1 MALPAVELTDLD
13 AEILEWNYHL
23 CEEKERAAWLDRAI
37 FLKPDRCTRKYEVVV
52 AVELIF
58 DGLSLGFRRAEQ
70 KKLAVNCVLANLY
83 LGYSLNRPLR
93 YSKKP
98 NNYTS
103 VIRHNWPHY
112 TCRIM
117 FAVIEG
123 FKSLELIQ
131 TANGFFKRECSA
143 EGCQTRI
150 WATDKLLTLFELLT
164 PKDIASIP
172 LKNPLILRQRLPD
185 GRKEAVPYKD
195 NKSTHEMRSQLE
207 RYNKFISGLDVS
219 IRLTEAEFYGLRK
232 NSQRCVLALA
242 RGHRLDKEMRD
253 LLDSSHDQTSETSE
267 LWKELVDLT
276 THPEDTSNN
285 YHSSNNYLT
294 TEHHCHHAWLH
305 DDNQTTPTTD
315 SRYQPG
321 PITVNVRV
329 KGCTLHRVF
338 NVLSTPSKRRFSK
351 TYWRL
356 GGRFYGS
363 EVQNLPKEL
372 RAYVTLNG
380 ETVSEPDFSA
390 MHLRMLYHRRGLELP
405 PDLHDSPYDFGAGK
419 EFNKLAVLIV
429 INCAPQK
436 DPIKAIRQEFREN
449 TKLMEKYGRQILK
462 DAFIKQLVGNFREF
476 HSAIAEDFLTG
487 VGLELQNLD
496 SMIMADILTQFLD
509 KEVPLIPVHDSVV
522 VPQSYE
528 DEAREVMKK
537 AYSEHMGF
545 NPVITE

>member
-1 MALPAVELTDLD
+1 MALGAVELTDLD
-13 AEILEWNYHL
+13 PEILEWNYHL
-23 CEEKERAAWLDRAI
+23 CEEKEHAAWLDRAI

-58 DGLSLGFRRAEQ
+58 DGLSLGFRRAAQ
-70 KKLAVNCVLANLY
+70 KKLAVSCVLANLY
-83 LGYSLNRPLR
+83 VGYSLKRPLR

-98 NNYTS
+98 NFYTP

-112 TCRIM
+112 TSRIM
-117 FAVIEG
+117 FSVIEG

-131 TANGFFKRECSA
+131 TANGFFKRAGNA

-150 WATDKLLTLFELLT
+150 WAADKLLTLFELLT
-164 PKDIASIP
+164 PKDIRSIP
-172 LKNPLILRQRLPD
+172 RKNPLILRQRLPD
-185 GRKEAVPYKD
+185 GRKVEVPYKD
-195 NKSTHEMRSQLE
+195 NKFTHEMRSQLE
-207 RYNKFISGLDVS
+207 RYNKFVSGLDVS
-219 IRLTEAEFYGLRK
+219 IRLTEADFYDLRE
-232 NSQRCVLALA
+232 NSQRCLLALA

-253 LLDSSHDQTSETSE
+253 VLDTSPDVTSETYE
-267 LWKELVDLT
+267 LWKELVDLAAE
-276 THPEDTSNN
+276 PQETSN
-285 YHSSNNYLT
+285 YCIT
-294 TEHHCHHAWLH
+294 TVHHCHHAWLH
-305 DDNQTTPTTD
+305 DDNLPTPTTD
-315 SRYQPG
+315 SRFLLPG

-338 NVLSTPSKRRFSK
+338 NVLSTPSSRRFSK
-351 TYWRL
+351 TYWKL

-405 PDLHDSPYDFGAGK
+405 PDLHDSPYDFGMGK

-429 INCAPQK
+429 INCEPQK
-436 DPIKAIRQEFREN
+436 DPIKAIRQEFRDN

-476 HSAIAEDFLTG
+476 HSAIAEDFFTG

-496 SMIMADILTQFLD
+496 SMIMADILNQFLD
-509 KEVPLIPVHDSVV
+509 KELALIPVHDSVV

-528 DEAREVMKK
+528 DEAKKVMTK
-537 AYSEHMGF
+537 AYREHMGF